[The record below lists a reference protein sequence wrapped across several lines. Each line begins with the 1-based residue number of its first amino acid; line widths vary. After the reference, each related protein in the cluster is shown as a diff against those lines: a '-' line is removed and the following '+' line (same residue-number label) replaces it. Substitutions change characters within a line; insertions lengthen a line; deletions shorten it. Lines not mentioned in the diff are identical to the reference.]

1 MVRVT
6 SGPARRARH
15 KKIRRLVKG
24 YRGMRRTTFKNANQ
38 AVMKAG
44 QHSYRDRKR
53 KKRVFRALWIV
64 RLNAALRENGIP
76 YSRFIKAM
84 KDKKVNL
91 DRQTLSEIAINDPD
105 VFTKI
110 VEGVWGRKVEKPLPS
125 PSLSK

>member
-15 KKIRRLVKG
+15 KKIRRLAKG

-44 QHSYRDRKR
+44 QHAYRDRRR
-53 KKRVFRALWIV
+53 KKRLFRALWTV
-64 RLNAALRENGIP
+64 RLNAAVREFGVP

-84 KDKKVNL
+84 KDKNVRL
-91 DRQTLSEIAINDPD
+91 DRQTLSELAIHEPA
-105 VFTKI
+105 VFQ
-110 VEGVWGRKVEKPLPS
+110 KVLEEVGI
-125 PSLSK
+125 LSHP